1 MKKLDI
7 GNSDFKNTIEG
18 NYYYVDKSLF
28 IQELIDI
35 QKQVVLLPRPRR
47 FGKTLNLSMLRYF
60 FDKGKPEN
68 EKLFT
73 GLKIEQ
79 TGKDILEKRGKYPV
93 IYLTLKDVK
102 GQNWEEVLEHLKS
115 TVVSAYLSHYYLLES
130 GLLKDF
136 EKSEFNEILKQ
147 TASKS
152 VYEKSLLKLSEYLF
166 HFHHEKV
173 VILIDEYD
181 TPIHSGYKKFYNDA
195 VSFMRNF
202 LSSAFKDNSCLY
214 KGVITGILRVSRES
228 IFSGLN
234 NLSVYSILDSPFSDK
249 FGFTDEELKQ
259 IITDLKQPVSYPQ
272 IKEWYNGYTFGNR
285 TEIYNPWS
293 VLNYIIGWQ
302 DGFKPYWANT
312 SSNDLILDRISRKN
326 DSEMRES
333 VEKLLNGETVEREL
347 YENFVFTELDSSP
360 DLIWTLLTFSGY
372 LTVQESRGNNLYK
385 LRIPNYEIKLIFRQM
400 ILGWLNSEISI
411 VRNFLQET
419 ADFLVNNQIEK
430 FARGFR
436 KIIGDTF
443 SYFDTDGEPEKVY
456 HAYTLGM
463 LAVLCDD
470 YVIRSNR
477 ESGNGRYDILMIPH
491 DKTKNGIVMEIK
503 QIEKKKRES
512 VKKFN
517 ERIQKELDSALLQ
530 IEENEYY
537 KELIDHKVS
546 NIIKLPIVFAG
557 KEAFFRVFPK

>member
-7 GNSDFKNTIEG
+7 GNSDFKNIIEG

-35 QKQVVLLPRPRR
+35 QKQVVLIPRPRR

-60 FDKGKPEN
+60 FETGKPEN
-68 EKLFT
+68 EKLFA

-93 IYLTLKDVK
+93 IYLTLKDAK
-102 GQNWEEVLEHLKS
+102 GQNWEEVLEHIKS
-115 TVVSAYLSHYYLLES
+115 TVVGAYLSHYYLMES
-130 GLLKDF
+130 ELLKDF

-152 VYEKSLLKLSEYLF
+152 VYEKSLLRLSEYLF
-166 HFHHEKV
+166 RFHHEKV

-181 TPIHSGYKKFYNDA
+181 TTIHSGVKKFYNEA
-195 VSFMRNF
+195 VSFLRNF

-234 NLSVYSILDSPFSDK
+234 NLSVYSILDRPFSDK

-259 IITDLKQPVSYPQ
+259 IITDLEQPVSYHQ

-293 VLNYIIGWQ
+293 VLNYIIGWE

-312 SSNDLILDRISRKN
+312 SSNDLILDRISRKK

-333 VEKLLNGETVEREL
+333 VERLLNGETVEREL
-347 YENFVFTELDSSP
+347 YENFVFSELDSSP

-372 LTVQESRGNNLYK
+372 LTVQDSRGNNLYK

-400 ILGWLNSEISI
+400 ILGWLNAEISI
-411 VRNFLQET
+411 MRNFLQET
-419 ADFLVNNQIEK
+419 ADCLVNNQIDK
-430 FARGFR
+430 FAKGFR

-491 DKTKNGIVMEIK
+491 DKSKNGIVMEIK

-512 VKKFN
+512 AKKFN

-537 KELIDHKVS
+537 KELIDHRVS

-557 KEAFFRVFPK
+557 KEAFFKT

>member
-7 GNSDFKNTIEG
+7 GNSDFKNIIEG

-35 QKQVVLLPRPRR
+35 QKQVVLIPRPRR

-60 FDKGKPEN
+60 FETGKPEN
-68 EKLFT
+68 EKLFA

-93 IYLTLKDVK
+93 IYLTLKDAK
-102 GQNWEEVLEHLKS
+102 GQNWEEVLEHIKS
-115 TVVSAYLSHYYLLES
+115 TVVGAYLSHYYLMES
-130 GLLKDF
+130 ELLKDF

-152 VYEKSLLKLSEYLF
+152 VYEKSLLRLSEYLF
-166 HFHHEKV
+166 RFHHEKV

-181 TPIHSGYKKFYNDA
+181 TTIHSGVKKFYNEA
-195 VSFMRNF
+195 VSFLRNF

-234 NLSVYSILDSPFSDK
+234 NLSVYSILDRPFSDK

-259 IITDLKQPVSYPQ
+259 IITDLEQPVSYHQ

-293 VLNYIIGWQ
+293 VLNYIIGWE

-312 SSNDLILDRISRKN
+312 SSNDLILDRISRKK

-333 VEKLLNGETVEREL
+333 VERLLNGETVEREL
-347 YENFVFTELDSSP
+347 YENFVFSELDSSP

-372 LTVQESRGNNLYK
+372 LTVQDSRGNNL
-385 LRIPNYEIKLIFRQM
+385 
-400 ILGWLNSEISI
+400 
-411 VRNFLQET
+411 
-419 ADFLVNNQIEK
+419 
-430 FARGFR
+430 
-436 KIIGDTF
+436 
-443 SYFDTDGEPEKVY
+443 
-456 HAYTLGM
+456 
-463 LAVLCDD
+463 
-470 YVIRSNR
+470 
-477 ESGNGRYDILMIPH
+477 
-491 DKTKNGIVMEIK
+491 
-503 QIEKKKRES
+503 
-512 VKKFN
+512 
-517 ERIQKELDSALLQ
+517 
-530 IEENEYY
+530 
-537 KELIDHKVS
+537 
-546 NIIKLPIVFAG
+546 
-557 KEAFFRVFPK
+557 